1 MERMRARGGGGRN
14 EQLRRGRAT
23 IAAAALCER
32 APARALANRV
42 LADEHGGPDR
52 GPVSGGCVDLLI
64 SNHVATV
71 TAGCDC
77 RSLT

>member
-1 MERMRARGGGGRN
+1 M
-14 EQLRRGRAT
+14 QLRRARAK
-23 IAAAALCER
+23 IAMAALCER
-32 APARALANRV
+32 ARAIACPALRWQ
-42 LADEHGGPDR
+42 ADQHDRPDR